1 MVRRS
6 LMGRRDA
13 LRYGVSASP
22 TGEAYARLMAHART
36 DPRDHGHGHT
46 SDWRRLMFALVLT
59 LVTAGVEVV
68 GGVVSGS
75 LALLADAG
83 HVTTDASAL
92 ALALGAVWLSGR
104 AHTQRLTYGYHRVEV
119 LTASVNGLLLFGIAA
134 LVGWHAIERVR
145 EPSEVEFG
153 TLLVVALVGLA
164 SNAVALTMLH
174 GSESVNVRAARLHV
188 LSDLGGSIAAV
199 TAGVVG
205 LVTGSDRADPVLSLV
220 IVALVC
226 FGAWRLLN
234 DTVAILMQRTPPGLD
249 LAQVERDLRGIA
261 GVHAVHD
268 IHVWTVT
275 SGFVVFTA
283 HVEIRGRDPFDVIHE
298 AVHLLEDRYG
308 IEHAAIHPER
318 VRLLEIEDA
327 DL

>member
-1 MVRRS
+1 
-6 LMGRRDA
+6 
-13 LRYGVSASP
+13 
-22 TGEAYARLMAHART
+22 
-36 DPRDHGHGHT
+36 
-46 SDWRRLMFALVLT
+46 MFALVLT
-59 LVTAGVEVV
+59 VITAGVEVV

-104 AHTQRLTYGYHRVEV
+104 AHNQRLTYGYHRVEV
-119 LTASVNGLLLFGIAA
+119 LTASVNGLLLFGVAA
-134 LVGWHAIERVR
+134 LVGWQAIERVR

-153 TLLVVALVGLA
+153 TLLGVALVGLA

-205 LVTGSDRADPVLSLV
+205 LVTGSDRADPILSLV

-226 FGAWRLLN
+226 LGAWRLLN

-268 IHVWTVT
+268 VHVWTVT

-283 HVEIRGRDPFDVIHE
+283 HVEIHGRDPFDVIHE

-318 VRLLEIEDA
+318 VRLLEIEDTGP
-327 DL
+327 

>member
-1 MVRRS
+1 
-6 LMGRRDA
+6 
-13 LRYGVSASP
+13 
-22 TGEAYARLMAHART
+22 MAHARA
-36 DPRDHGHGHT
+36 DPANPDVHGHQHT
-46 SDWRRLMFALVLT
+46 SDRRRLAIALALALT
-59 LVTAGVEVV
+59 TAAVEVT
-68 GGVVSGS
+68 GGIISGS

-83 HVTTDASAL
+83 HVVTDATAL
-92 ALALGAVWLSGR
+92 ALALGAVWLSSR
-104 AHTQRLTYGYHRVEV
+104 PHTQRLTYGYHRVEV
-119 LTASVNGLLLFGIAA
+119 LAASVNGLLLFGIAA
-134 LVGWHAIERVR
+134 LVGWHAIERLR

-153 TLLVVALVGLA
+153 TLLVIAVAGLA
-164 SNAVALTMLH
+164 SNAVALVLLH

-199 TAGVVG
+199 TAGVLG
-205 LVTGSDRADPVLSLV
+205 FTTGWDRADPALSLV

-226 FGAWRLLN
+226 LGAWRLLN

-249 LAQVERDLRGIA
+249 LAEVERDLRGIA

-283 HVEIRGRDPFDVIHE
+283 HVEVHRRDPFDVVHE

-318 VRLLEIEDA
+318 IRLLEIEDTGA
-327 DL
+327 

>member
-1 MVRRS
+1 
-6 LMGRRDA
+6 
-13 LRYGVSASP
+13 
-22 TGEAYARLMAHART
+22 
-36 DPRDHGHGHT
+36 
-46 SDWRRLMFALVLT
+46 MFALVLT
-59 LVTAGVEVV
+59 VITAGVEVV

-104 AHTQRLTYGYHRVEV
+104 AHNQRLTYGYHRVEV
-119 LTASVNGLLLFGIAA
+119 LTASVNGLLLFGVAA
-134 LVGWHAIERVR
+134 LVGWQAIERVR

-153 TLLVVALVGLA
+153 TLLGVALVGLA

-205 LVTGSDRADPVLSLV
+205 LVTGSDRADPILSLV

-226 FGAWRLLN
+226 LGAWRLLN

-268 IHVWTVT
+268 VHVWTVT

-283 HVEIRGRDPFDVIHE
+283 HVEIHGRDPFDVIHE
-298 AVHLLEDRYG
+298 GVHLLEDRYG

-318 VRLLEIEDA
+318 VRLLEIEDTGP
-327 DL
+327 